1 MHIDDFSSIDQIGPD
16 RMASLEGSNLDFSY
30 GLLRAIERSLWGG
43 LTVRYVSVRD
53 GDDIIAFTPV
63 YIGTNLNFNALMP
76 GFVQRSYTAMVDN
89 LGLGA
94 AYKVAVVG
102 CLISDR
108 GWIPARPGC
117 DMEAVLSLLLPK
129 IESVAREHGA
139 KFILIKDIHREFQY
153 SHKFVESG
161 YVQVFSLPTIHVAT
175 AFNSFD
181 EYLGSLTKNG
191 RKHAR
196 KTYRRAE
203 GMLTLR
209 QVTDFAPWIPSVY
222 PLFRNTF
229 LKAKYQ
235 FEELSPQFFE
245 ECAHSSTPKTKM
257 ILCHKGSDIV
267 GALLMF
273 YDSREQLSKR
283 IGIDYRQEETP
294 LIYNL
299 LMYEGLRHAVECGIT
314 KVHLGQ
320 STYVPKTRM
329 GGQLDDQ
336 YLFLKPFSMDLRI
349 SMPLQKAWL
358 NRYRSDRVLK
368 NLREESIQ

>member
-1 MHIDDFSSIDQIGPD
+1 MRIDDFSSIDQIGPD
-16 RMASLEGSNLDFSY
+16 QISRLEGSKLDFSY

-43 LTVRYVSVRD
+43 LTVRYVCVTD
-53 GDDIIAFTPV
+53 GNDIIAFTPV

-76 GFVQRSYTAMVDN
+76 GFIQRSYTAMVDN

-94 AYKVAVVG
+94 AYSVAVVG

-108 GWIPARPGC
+108 GWIPARPGS
-117 DMEAVLSLLLPK
+117 DMQAVLNLMLPK
-129 IESVAREHGA
+129 IDSVAREHGA
-139 KFILIKDIHREFQY
+139 KFILVKDIHHEFQH

-161 YVQVFSLPTIHVAT
+161 YVQVFSLPTIQVAT
-175 AFNSFD
+175 AFKSFD
-181 EYLGSLTKNG
+181 GYLASLTKNG

-196 KTYRRAE
+196 KTYRKAE
-203 GMLTLR
+203 GVLALQ
-209 QVTDFAPWIPSVY
+209 QVTDFAEWIPSVY

-235 FEELSPQFFE
+235 FEELSPRFFE
-245 ECAHSSTPKTKM
+245 ECANSTTPKTKM
-257 ILCHKGSDIV
+257 ILCLKGSQIV

-283 IGIDYRQEETP
+283 IGIDYRQEDTP

-299 LMYEGLRHAVECGIT
+299 LMYEGLRHAVECGIE

-336 YLFLKPFSMDLRI
+336 YLFLKAFSTDLRI
-349 SMPLQKAWL
+349 SMPLQRAWL

-368 NLREESIQ
+368 NLQEESIQ

>member
-1 MHIDDFSSIDQIGPD
+1 MHTETFSSIDQIGPD
-16 RMASLEGSNLDFSY
+16 RMKDLEGSKLDFSH

-43 LTVRYVSVRD
+43 LTVKYISVAD
-53 GDDIIAFTPV
+53 GNDIIAFTPV

-76 GFVQRSYTAMVDN
+76 GFIQRSYAVMVDK

-94 AYKVAVVG
+94 AYTVAVVG

-108 GWIPARPGC
+108 GWIPARRGC
-117 DMEAVLSLLLPK
+117 DMQTVLSLLLPK
-129 IESVAREHGA
+129 IERVSRDHGA
-139 KFILIKDIHREFQY
+139 KFILIKDIHHEFQH

-161 YVQVFSLPTIHVAT
+161 YVQVFSLPTIQVTT
-175 AFNSFD
+175 AFASFD
-181 EYLGSLTKNG
+181 KYLESLTKNG

-196 KTYRRAE
+196 KTYRKAR
-203 GMLTLR
+203 GMLALR
-209 QVTDFAPWIPSVY
+209 EITDFAPLIPSVY
-222 PLFRNTF
+222 PLFRATF

-245 ECAHSSTPKTKM
+245 ECAHSTYPKTKM
-257 ILCHKGSDIV
+257 ILCQKGSDIV

-283 IGIDYRQEETP
+283 IGIDYSQEDTA

-299 LMYEGLRHAVECGIT
+299 LMYEGLRHAVESGIE

-336 YLFLKPFSMDLRI
+336 YLFLKPFSADLRI
-349 SMPLQKAWL
+349 SMPLQRSWL
-358 NRYRSDRVLK
+358 NRYRSERVLK